1 MASQWDAAF
10 LGPQNGRI
18 GSISVSRT
26 KPRIFT
32 EGLFYVTSLSCARFD
47 AVSTLQ
53 LLAPVS
59 FALRN
64 DIMLRQKPLQLF
76 RSVIESP
83 LSLDR
88 AQPPVFVAAVQQACH
103 GGGPSPGSSRSDTSG
118 PHTDAFTEKLQEKGR
133 KELESLTPKSQE
145 DEDDWVDVRTSFVAS
160 CNICG
165 RLRAHRTPPRMLKFV
180 LQIKNYETGE
190 VGGPA
195 GSRKGAEPTRFGEP
209 STHSVTG
216 SSFLR

>member
-1 MASQWDAAF
+1 M
-10 LGPQNGRI
+10 
-18 GSISVSRT
+18 SRT
-26 KPRIFT
+26 KPHIFA

-59 FALRN
+59 SALRN
-64 DIMLRQKPLQLF
+64 DTMLRQKPLQLF
-76 RSVIESP
+76 RSAIESFFN
-83 LSLDR
+83 LDR
-88 AQPPVFVAAVQQACH
+88 AQPPVFVAAVQQAFH
-103 GGGPSPGSSRSDTSG
+103 GGGPSPGSSPSDTSG

-133 KELESLTPKSQE
+133 KELASLTSKPQE

-160 CNICG
+160 CNICD

-209 STHSVTG
+209 SIHSFTG
-216 SSFLR
+216 SASLR